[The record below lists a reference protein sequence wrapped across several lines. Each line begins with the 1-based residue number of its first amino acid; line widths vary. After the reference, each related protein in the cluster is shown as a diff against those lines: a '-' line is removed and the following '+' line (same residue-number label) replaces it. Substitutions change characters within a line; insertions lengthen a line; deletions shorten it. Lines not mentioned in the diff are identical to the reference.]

1 MNVTFLLHLRYINLL
16 NCNIMIKTK
25 KNFKPYTIA
34 VGGFG
39 DTANKEIVFAD
50 VSAFNGDR
58 LTFSAQNNALP
69 LNQHTPFEV
78 DNIPENIEQ

>member
-1 MNVTFLLHLRYINLL
+1 
-16 NCNIMIKTK
+16 MIKTK
-25 KNFKPYTIA
+25 QNFKPYTMA
-34 VGGFG
+34 VGSCG

-50 VSAFNGDR
+50 VAAYNGDR
-58 LTFSAQNNALP
+58 LTIAAQNNALP